1 MEEKVKP
8 NIIDDNGTS
17 YYSYYTAV
25 FTTNK
30 PNNFTIGIPKRVTKN
45 DIVECCT
52 CGRWVQY
59 GVLQELIEV
68 QKQCSYFVYIKAS
81 QALEYVVRFGRKYY
95 EYNDLLIELQKIEMN
110 IDYCLAITD
119 KLCTRLLPQYIQD
132 IPVYSIHEEVKC
144 LLVMLANE
152 IIDMDFV
159 QAKKVLN
166 MIKTYYPDNTN
177 INNDCDSC

>member
-1 MEEKVKP
+1 MEEKVQP

-17 YYSYYTAV
+17 YYTAI

-30 PNNFTIGIPKRVTKN
+30 PNIFTIGIPERVTKN
-45 DIVECCT
+45 NIVEYFT
-52 CGRWVQY
+52 GGRWRQY
-59 GVLQELIEV
+59 GVQQELLEV

-95 EYNDLLIELQKIEMN
+95 EYNDLLMELKKIEMN

-119 KLCTRLLPQYIQD
+119 KLTTRLLPNYIQD
-132 IPVYSIHEEVKC
+132 IPVYSIHEEIKC

-177 INNDCDSC
+177 IDNDSDSC